1 MEGVLPGD
9 RLIRVGDLE
18 TRNATWGAIYDRM
31 HGKPDETRTLLLE
44 RDGNR
49 LNVIAK
55 VTAF

>member
-1 MEGVLPGD
+1 
-9 RLIRVGDLE
+9 LE

-31 HGKPDETRTLLLE
+31 HGKPDEIRTLLLE